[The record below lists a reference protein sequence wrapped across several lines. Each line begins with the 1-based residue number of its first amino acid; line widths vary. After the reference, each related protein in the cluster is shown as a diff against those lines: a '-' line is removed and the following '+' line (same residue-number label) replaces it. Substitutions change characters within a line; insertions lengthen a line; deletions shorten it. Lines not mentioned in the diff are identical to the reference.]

1 VNDHLSD
8 VGPGSSGRLL
18 DRILALPHIDHTIPR
33 LPAELLHRAIQQCGL
48 EDCGELLSLATPGQV
63 AQLFDLDL
71 WRPAAPGLDERFDGD
86 RFGTWL
92 DVMVEADVSRA
103 AATLAAMDAD
113 LVAAGFI
120 QHVRVF
126 DSAAVS
132 DYVTLDGEI
141 SPGRAFDDVLSCE
154 VGGYLVAAKHTDFW
168 DAITAVLAALAS
180 ADGNGFTRV
189 MRGCCRLS
197 NSRPEPDV
205 HDLPT
210 ANQQA
215 LFDQAVDRETRR
227 EAQGYVSPAQARAF
241 LQASR
246 RLDLGHGARPPRDPM
261 TRAYFRSIEVQAERT
276 GDRPAEP
283 TGDRADLTRRAPEA
297 VVAAIVDLLNADG
310 AAARS
315 RSRRGPVGTG
325 PRALL
330 EGPQAG
336 AARPGCLRD
345 QMQSVYDRDPDAYAT
360 RSTELAYL
368 ANVIAAGSTIQSRP
382 IPAEE
387 ASAAAAAVCNLGLEN
402 WPVQW
407 LAGDEDVLVRHDL
420 VTVFQVGWTVLH
432 EDVCMYVAEK
442 LLNALTSLHAADA
455 DVHAALA
462 TLRVTLTKHWRAGSP
477 WESRNAFD
485 VIALLDTPSWAAL
498 LALIDEFPTLHAAVG
513 ASLARS
519 AHHIDPSAFEFISEN
534 RQIRQVHEF
543 MDLLPV
549 TLRS

>member
-1 VNDHLSD
+1 
-8 VGPGSSGRLL
+8 
-18 DRILALPHIDHTIPR
+18 
-33 LPAELLHRAIQQCGL
+33 
-48 EDCGELLSLATPGQV
+48 
-63 AQLFDLDL
+63 
-71 WRPAAPGLDERFDGD
+71 
-86 RFGTWL
+86 
-92 DVMVEADVSRA
+92 
-103 AATLAAMDAD
+103 
-113 LVAAGFI
+113 
-120 QHVRVF
+120 
-126 DSAAVS
+126 
-132 DYVTLDGEI
+132 
-141 SPGRAFDDVLSCE
+141 
-154 VGGYLVAAKHTDFW
+154 
-168 DAITAVLAALAS
+168 
-180 ADGNGFTRV
+180 
-189 MRGCCRLS
+189 
-197 NSRPEPDV
+197 
-205 HDLPT
+205 
-210 ANQQA
+210 
-215 LFDQAVDRETRR
+215 
-227 EAQGYVSPAQARAF
+227 
-241 LQASR
+241 
-246 RLDLGHGARPPRDPM
+246 
-261 TRAYFRSIEVQAERT
+261 
-276 GDRPAEP
+276 
-283 TGDRADLTRRAPEA
+283 
-297 VVAAIVDLLNADG
+297 
-310 AAARS
+310 
-315 RSRRGPVGTG
+315 
-325 PRALL
+325 
-330 EGPQAG
+330 
-336 AARPGCLRD
+336 
-345 QMQSVYDRDPDAYAT
+345 MQSVYDRDPDAYAT